1 MLQEYI
7 FDIIAK
13 HRAQKLLSIFHV
25 VAIFEKIA
33 SPLVFASVL
42 KEVVDIAQLLL
53 LNIELIPQ
61 YLFQLSHF
69 VIFFVS
75 QGK

>member
-13 HRAQKLLSIFHV
+13 HGTQKLLRIFHM

-33 SPLVFASVL
+33 SPLIFASVL
-42 KEVVDIAQLLL
+42 KKAVDVAQLLL
-53 LNIELIPQ
+53 LNVELIPQ
-61 YLFQLSHF
+61 DLFQLPNF

-75 QGK
+75 